1 MTMGY
6 IYAVTVQIQL
16 SHHDEWLAYM
26 KDGHIQDVLD
36 TGCFSKA
43 TMTKVLKEDEREGF
57 TYTIHYHFDEF
68 YSFTTYE
75 EIHASKLQEEHQK
88 LFDGKFLAFRSIHR
102 VITL

>member
-1 MTMGY
+1 MGY

-26 KDGHIQDVLD
+26 KDGHIKDVLE

-43 TMTKVLKEDEREGF
+43 SMTKVLKEDEREGF

-68 YSFTTYE
+68 SAFTNYE
-75 EIHASKLQEEHQK
+75 EIHAPKLQEEHQK

>member
-1 MTMGY
+1 MGY

-57 TYTIHYHFDEF
+57 TYTNHYHFDEF

>member
-1 MTMGY
+1 MGY

>member
-1 MTMGY
+1 MGY
-6 IYAVTVQIQL
+6 VYAVTVQIQL

-26 KDGHIQDVLD
+26 KGRHIQDVLD

-43 TMTKVLKEDEREGF
+43 SMTKVLKEDEREGL
-57 TYTIHYHFDEF
+57 TYTIHYHFNDF
-68 YSFTTYE
+68 SSFTTYE
-75 EIHASKLQEEHQK
+75 EMHAPKLQEEHQK